1 MPTRQQPFTR
11 MDRQEQRTRL
21 MATIELALEI
31 TSGVDA
37 SILDNPVWVASVPM
51 PQSNGKYNGSAQ
63 KQ

>member
-1 MPTRQQPFTR
+1 